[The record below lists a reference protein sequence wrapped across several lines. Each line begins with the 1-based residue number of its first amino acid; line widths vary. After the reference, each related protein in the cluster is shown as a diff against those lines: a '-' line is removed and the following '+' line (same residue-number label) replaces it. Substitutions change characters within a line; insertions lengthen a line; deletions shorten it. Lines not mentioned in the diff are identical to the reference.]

1 MAASSAL
8 VEKLQS
14 LGLTGNECKAYL
26 TVLKL
31 GTCTAVQVSRESHLQ
46 RTDIYQLM
54 SKLVSK
60 GLVEETIDRPK
71 RYSPVDAKQA
81 LLRLAARTRDKL
93 DRITKESE
101 QLATKLE
108 GFSKKSRQTPQE
120 EIRVIYGSQSARA
133 HLLES
138 IKSAKSEFWAMAGR
152 SRPQHI
158 SNRLLAESL
167 RLIASKGLKARF
179 ILEIDKENLKRVRRM
194 TAVAEIVHYQPI
206 PAYAYG
212 VDDKSVAVS
221 LAEEPVN
228 RPSKTTQLVTTY
240 RPIVQ
245 VIRQLIDTLW
255 REATPF
261 ALREA
266 VLLSHRPP
274 STSSRFLRGR
284 EEAYA
289 QSESAMDTAKESM
302 RVYIPTRFG
311 PTRFLERFNET
322 LLRAHGRGVRI
333 RVVCQLSDDNASA
346 VKTLAKF
353 LEVRHTD
360 DPIGF
365 SMGTVDDLNA
375 SIYHTDPDAPTL
387 ESRTDCMICIT
398 SRKGVQHLAALFD
411 ALWQES
417 VPIEDALQR
426 YENKT
431 PSKSPNSLR

>member
-14 LGLTGNECKAYL
+14 LGLTENECKAYF

-31 GTCTAVQVSRESHLQ
+31 GTCTAVQLSRESHLQ

-54 SKLVSK
+54 SRLVSK

-81 LLRLAARTRDKL
+81 LPRLAARIRGKL
-93 DRITKESE
+93 DRITKETE

-108 GFSKKSRQTPQE
+108 GLSKKPRQTAQE

-138 IKSAKSEFWAMAGR
+138 IKSAESEFWAMAGR
-152 SRPQHI
+152 SMPPHI

-179 ILEIDKENLKRVRRM
+179 ILEIEKENLKRVRRM

-206 PAYAYG
+206 PVYAYG

-245 VIRQLIDTLW
+245 VMRQLIDTLW

-266 VLLSHRPP
+266 VLLHRPP
-274 STSSRFLRGR
+274 SESSRFLRGR

-311 PTRFLERFNET
+311 PVRFLERFNET

-387 ESRTDCMICIT
+387 ESRTDCMIRIT